1 VEKKLII
8 YGINP
13 VLEALRARRVTSL
26 RVAARADDRI
36 REIERLAAAQG
47 IAVRRV
53 AADELDRAAG
63 GLRHRHQGVIAD
75 AAEGGPLDVQD
86 LITAATGAPLI
97 VVLDGIEDPHNVG
110 AILRTVD
117 AAGGTGV
124 VRQSRHAAPLGGAT
138 AKASAGAV
146 AHVKVADVVNI
157 ARALETLK
165 EAGVWTV
172 GLAGDASKHYD
183 QIDYTLPSA
192 LVVGA
197 EGTGLRR
204 LVRERCDWLVSIPM
218 TGHVQSL
225 NVSVAT
231 GIVLFEAVRQ
241 RRKTDEP
248 AGPGLSGKPAAR
260 P

>member
-1 VEKKLII
+1 MLI

-13 VLEALRARRVTSL
+13 VIEALRVGRVIEV
-26 RVAARADDRI
+26 RVSSRADERAGTAV
-36 REIERLAAAQG
+36 RLAEGHAVP
-47 IAVRRV
+47 VRRV
-53 AADELDRAAG
+53 PATEIDRLTRGAA
-63 GLRHRHQGVIAD
+63 HQGILAVVPD
-75 AAEGGPLDVQD
+75 AKSFSVEDLVVQ
-86 LITAATGAPLI
+86 AKGAPLL

-117 AAGGTGV
+117 AAGADGV

-157 ARALETLK
+157 ARALDALK
-165 EAGVWTV
+165 NVGVWTV
-172 GLAGDASKHYD
+172 GLVGDAPKRYD
-183 QIDYTLPSA
+183 ELDLTLPTA

-197 EGTGLRR
+197 EGVGLRR

-218 TGHVQSL
+218 GGHIQSL

-231 GIVLFEAVRQ
+231 GVALFEAVRQ
-241 RRKTDEP
+241 R
-248 AGPGLSGKPAAR
+248 GLK
-260 P
+260 